1 MQVVG
6 WGMPPYRQ
14 MELHLA
20 AAAVACSVVAVAD
33 RAVAAD
39 AAEWAAQIVA
49 VSASRRV
56 ALCALLL
63 RMTLLL

>member
-6 WGMPPYRQ
+6 WGMPPSRQ

-20 AAAVACSVVAVAD
+20 AAVACSVVAGAD

-39 AAEWAAQIVA
+39 AALWAAQVVA
-49 VSASRRV
+49 VSALRRV

-63 RMTLLL
+63 RVTLRL